1 MARTALIESL
11 RSQSSRDAQALW
23 DAARAEARRRQDE
36 LDAALAQERRLL
48 DEALAAETRR
58 IDTQAHVEAAHKA
71 REVTAR
77 VSVALGERLLALARA
92 ELPGLAAGSR
102 TDLFDALARELPP
115 CRWQCVRVNPADAEL
130 AARRFPGAAV
140 ETDPAIS
147 GGMEAVCDEGR
158 VAVSNSLETR
168 LAIGWPDLLP
178 GLLADLAALGRDH
191 GTTP

>member
-1 MARTALIESL
+1 MARSALIESL
-11 RSQSSRDAQALW
+11 RSHASRDAQAVW

-36 LDAALAQERRLL
+36 LDEALAQERRLL

-58 IDTQAHVEAAHKA
+58 IDTQARVEAAHKA
-71 REVTAR
+71 RAASAGVA
-77 VSVALGERLLALARA
+77 VALGERLLALARA

-102 TDLFDALARELPP
+102 AELFDALARELPP
-115 CRWQCVRVNPADAEL
+115 CRWQSVRVNPADADL

-147 GGMEAVCDEGR
+147 GGMEVACDEGR

-168 LAIGWPDLLP
+168 LAIEWPDLLP
-178 GLLADLAALGRDH
+178 GLLADLAARGRDH

>member
-11 RSQSSRDAQALW
+11 RSQASRDAQALW

-36 LDAALAQERRLL
+36 LDEALAQERRRL
-48 DEALAAETRR
+48 DDTLAAETRR
-58 IDTQAHVEAAHKA
+58 IESQSRAEAARKA
-71 REVTAR
+71 REAGAGVA
-77 VSVALGERLLALARA
+77 VALEGRLMAMARA
-92 ELPGLAAGSR
+92 ELPVLSARSRAALFEELAS
-102 TDLFDALARELPP
+102 ELPP

-147 GGMEAVCDEGR
+147 GGMEVACDEGR
-158 VAVSNSLETR
+158 IAVSNTLETR
-168 LAIGWPDLLP
+168 LAIAWPDLLP
-178 GLLADLAALGRDH
+178 GLLADLTARDRDH